1 MTVLVDDILLE
12 RELVIKSVKFY
23 FGDTGYRYAMVRTE
37 DTVGV
42 AL

>member
-1 MTVLVDDILLE
+1 MTVLVNILLE
-12 RELVIKSVKFY
+12 DVVIKSVKFY